1 MHGDISSANVLV
13 ASTQRIKLAGFRA
26 AEISA
31 AGSAKC
37 APRRDDA
44 DAAKAL
50 PDADVY
56 ALAMCLWELATVRPP
71 MPIAP
76 LAMHQRSL
84 SPGDDGTAGGLSPW
98 AALRFAQQQVRR
110 NVRFCLKSCCEEKN
124 KQHVSFAHCLF
135 HLVVWT
141 MFVCSLCGFFHARF
155 RATPFRV
162 LRLLSQ
168 VRDHEANVQAASLAM
183 KECGLSPH
191 ISELI
196 VRCWLPETKRCFG
209 GPSGQPTPEDL
220 VDAVMVCFYLPLHFK
235 RILLTI

>member
-1 MHGDISSANVLV
+1 MFSSVCLLFVVLLTHVRLSRTLLLHHRSAVRYLHACGFVHGDISSANVLV

-76 LAMHQRSL
+76 LAMHQRPL

-124 KQHVSFAHCLF
+124 KQHRFVLFYLVVCTMLCAHSALFLPRPFPCHALFACSVSFPRSA
-135 HLVVWT
+135 T
-141 MFVCSLCGFFHARF
+141 TKQKSRR
-155 RATPFRV
+155 RASR
-162 LRLLSQ
+162 
-168 VRDHEANVQAASLAM
+168 
-183 KECGLSPH
+183 
-191 ISELI
+191 
-196 VRCWLPETKRCFG
+196 
-209 GPSGQPTPEDL
+209 
-220 VDAVMVCFYLPLHFK
+220 
-235 RILLTI
+235 